1 MGPGTCYGAVKNTRK
16 RGQMQAPG
24 QPEASCY
31 LAAIAHQGRGSSPWA
46 AGTLPTCSYQTRTV
60 TRDIGSKGS

>member
-1 MGPGTCYGAVKNTRK
+1 MLPS
-16 RGQMQAPG
+16 G
-24 QPEASCY
+24 QPWASCY

-60 TRDIGSKGS
+60 TRDNG

>member
-1 MGPGTCYGAVKNTRK
+1 MLPC
-16 RGQMQAPG
+16 G
-24 QPEASCY
+24 QPSASCY

-60 TRDIGSKGS
+60 TRNNGSKGS